1 MKPTQLALKP
11 SRLLSFLLAL
21 VSLVASVLLICLPF
35 GFWWKVGLISI
46 ILLLS
51 AYSIALSA
59 LLLLPWSCHYLTL
72 NKDSEIEL
80 TQKNGKK
87 FLIKVLPTSLVT
99 PQLTVIN
106 LIANGHYL
114 SRHILLLPDNVQ
126 ADEARLWRIWL
137 RLGLKN
143 LDYSFATKP
152 FR

>member
-11 SRLLSFLLAL
+11 SRLLSFLLAI

-35 GFWWKVGLISI
+35 GLWWKVGLISI

-106 LIANGHYL
+106 LRAKSQFWTSSIV
-114 SRHILLLPDNVQ
+114 ILTDSALEE
-126 ADEARLWRIWL
+126 EARLWRVWL
-137 RLGLKN
+137 KW
-143 LDYSFATKP
+143 SFKE
-152 FR
+152 F

>member
-11 SRLLSFLLAL
+11 SRLLSFLLAI

-106 LIANGHYL
+106 LRAKSQFWTSSIV
-114 SRHILLLPDNVQ
+114 IL
-126 ADEARLWRIWL
+126 ADSALEGEARLWRVWL
-137 RLGLKN
+137 KWFLKE
-143 LDYSFATKP
+143 F
-152 FR
+152 